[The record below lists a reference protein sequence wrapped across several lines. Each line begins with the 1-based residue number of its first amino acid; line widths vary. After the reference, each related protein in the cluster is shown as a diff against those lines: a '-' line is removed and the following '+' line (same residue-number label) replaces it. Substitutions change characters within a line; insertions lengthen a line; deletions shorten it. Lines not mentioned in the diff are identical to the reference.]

1 MPGPSPL
8 LTMPLVQE
16 QGFPPVAR
24 CDLIWPE
31 HPEARDPT
39 QYLHLNSTLVAPLEG
54 EPETPDGADLS
65 LTSGSPPLAASRS
78 VWIPP
83 GEWADGWTGATV
95 TGPKTMEVTPT
106 ESDGKYN
113 IPIWHKKG
121 ALLVAVRDG
130 TQRIGDQDWSELTL
144 EGWPASE
151 AVTEQR
157 EVFEQDFSEHG
168 DDASTVVQ
176 LSTDGAGKV
185 HIDVSESPE
194 PRAWLVRL
202 HLAPGQT
209 LALDAAA
216 NEFCQEGRYTIE
228 GRQLS
233 SQELVGYYRSLCD
246 DFPIVSIED
255 GMSEDDWEGWQAIT
269 HELGD
274 RIQIVGDDLFVTNST
289 RLKRG
294 IDTSAANAILI
305 KMNQIGT
312 LTETI
317 ETMALASSS
326 GFRNVVSH
334 RSGESEDVTLADL
347 CVATNAGQI
356 KTGSASRT
364 DRTAKYNQ
372 LLRIEEDL
380 GELAQFP
387 GARLFGSASQG
398 GH

>member
-1 MPGPSPL
+1 MSL
-8 LTMPLVQE
+8 SA
-16 QGFPPVAR
+16 AR
-24 CDLIWPE
+24 CDLNWPE

-202 HLAPGQT
+202 HLAPGQA

-216 NEFCQEGRYTIE
+216 ED
-228 GRQLS
+228 
-233 SQELVGYYRSLCD
+233 VGSVQHLEPRSDCD
-246 DFPIVSIED
+246 DASFFPFAGAGSAPACLA
-255 GMSEDDWEGWQAIT
+255 GAIA
-269 HELGD
+269 EFSL
-274 RIQIVGDDLFVTNST
+274 RP
-289 RLKRG
+289 
-294 IDTSAANAILI
+294 SAAARRVSA
-305 KMNQIGT
+305 
-312 LTETI
+312 TI
-317 ETMALASSS
+317 
-326 GFRNVVSH
+326 
-334 RSGESEDVTLADL
+334 
-347 CVATNAGQI
+347 Q
-356 KTGSASRT
+356 
-364 DRTAKYNQ
+364 
-372 LLRIEEDL
+372 
-380 GELAQFP
+380 
-387 GARLFGSASQG
+387 
-398 GH
+398 